1 MKIVIPM
8 AGLGTRFQK
17 VSDQNPEYKKPKPF
31 IIIKGEPMI
40 KWAIASLPFAR
51 NHAQKKEN
59 HHWVEPSD
67 LIFIILKEHDERHQI
82 KKQLQEIYSS
92 DIKVIVL
99 EKVTRGAAE
108 TAYKANKYLNPEEE
122 ILITDSDHFFDG
134 KNLADLIK
142 NKDKDTS
149 GIIPVFKAKNEG
161 IPKWSYSLLKTGT
174 NFIEKVA
181 EKDRDLM
188 EKGAHANILAYYF
201 SKAKTFLEEVE
212 DTILKNKLTGEE
224 GKKEFY
230 VAPIYQHLIEKG
242 FKFQAAIIPEV
253 WGLGTPSDLDYFLS
267 NYKFSLHQ

>member
-17 VSDQNPEYKKPKPF
+17 ASDQNPEYKKPKPL
-31 IIIKGEPMI
+31 ILIKGEPMI
-40 KWAIASLPFAR
+40 KWAVASLPFVRQPAS
-51 NHAQKKEN
+51 KKEYY
-59 HHWVEPSD
+59 HWAELSD
-67 LIFIILKEHDERHQI
+67 LIFIILKEHDDKYQI
-82 KKQLQEIYSS
+82 KNQLQKFYSN
-92 DIKVIVL
+92 DIKVISL

-108 TAYKANKYLNPEEE
+108 TAYKAKDYLNPEEE
-122 ILITDSDHFFDG
+122 LLITDSDHFFNG

-142 NKDKDTS
+142 NKDKDTA

-161 IPKWSYSLLKTGT
+161 IPKWSYSLLKLGT
-174 NFIEKVA
+174 NIIEKVA
-181 EKDRDLM
+181 EKDRELM
-188 EKGAHANILAYYF
+188 EKGAHANIGAYYF
-201 SKAKTFLEEVE
+201 SKAKIFLEEVE
-212 DTILKNKLTGEE
+212 DTILKNRLTGEE

-267 NYKFSLHQ
+267 NYKFSLPQ